1 MKKTIAI
8 TSALAAASSLATAEI
23 KINEFLSFAGFV
35 DASYTHTDINDD
47 DDGNSSDNSFGIDQV
62 EIDWMFNFGK
72 VTAQVDLQYEN
83 NAQGQNDNEVEQA
96 FVSYDRGNGLVITGG
111 RYESGLGLEAKE
123 PTGLY
128 QYSTAYTLSG
138 ETTDGEATSILPQY
152 AQGVKATYTSNGNV
166 YYLSVQ
172 DQGDGDDDN
181 EDRGRLG
188 GSGDSSWA
196 VELGSSIDLGDGL
209 GWFIGGVIGESE
221 DDEEDYYII
230 NSHLTYQTGDWTI
243 GAELVYGETDADE
256 LNNGDLG
263 AANDGSEVLQ
273 ALLMANYAYNECCSI
288 TGRISLVDA
297 TYDDDEDYEITKYT
311 LAHNNAITDNLAII
325 TEVSYIDGELDGDD
339 YEELVGAVEVLF
351 TF

>member
-47 DDGNSSDNSFGIDQV
+47 DNGNSSDNSFGIDQV

-72 VTAQVDLQYEN
+72 VTAQIDLQYEN
-83 NAQGQNDNEVEQA
+83 NAEGQDDNEVEQA
-96 FVSYDRGNGLVITGG
+96 FVSYDHGNGLVITTG

-138 ETTDGEATSILPQY
+138 EDTDGEPTSILPQY

-172 DQGDGDDDN
+172 DQGDSDTSDD
-181 EDRGRLG
+181 DRGRLG

-221 DDEEDYYII
+221 GDEEDYYII

-263 AANDGSEVLQ
+263 AASNGQETLQ

-288 TGRISLVDA
+288 TGRISIVDT
-297 TYDDDEDYEITKYT
+297 TYDGDEDYDIAKYT
-311 LAHNNAITDNLAII
+311 LAHNNALTDNLAII
-325 TEVSYIDGELDGDD
+325 TEVSYIDGELRGDD